1 MKFSRRTAQIGLILT
16 IAILVL
22 GMTVVFV
29 GSTQGRAQPSPQPDG
44 LSLAAIPHA
53 AVSAQH

>member
-1 MKFSRRTAQIGLILT
+1 MKLSRRTAQMGLIAT

-29 GSTQGRAQPSPQPDG
+29 GSTEGRTQPTPQSD
-44 LSLAAIPHA
+44 
-53 AVSAQH
+53 SAHISAHQQ